1 MAYRKRTVPAIAKSQ
16 SFRKAIFEAVFNES
30 TDAIFLVDTE
40 TGLTVDC
47 NERAVELFE
56 ASSKEELLRIEEKR
70 LQKRHFTDKEL
81 KIIALTL
88 REQGFWSGEVECAT
102 KTGKLFWGNLAVRLI
117 QSADKA
123 IHWVQIADISKRKRA
138 ERLLQQTYDQ
148 LEQQNHHL
156 QAVNRELQ
164 NALEE
169 ISVAEEE
176 LRIQNEEL
184 ERLRHLAEQERRRYQ
199 DLFDFAPDGYLVT
212 DICGLIQEA
221 NQAIANLLGRQR
233 TRLIGKPFAV
243 YIDPADRQAFRTLLN
258 QLQQQPPTQACE
270 LRLKP
275 LTTEP
280 IPVAITVTTIADS
293 AGKMSGIRWSIRDIT
308 QRKQIELALQKAK
321 EEAEIANQAKSRFL
335 ANMSHE
341 LRTPL
346 NAILGFTQLMSHNPL
361 LSREQQETLEI
372 IERSGDHLLNLINDI
387 LDLSKIEAGYV
398 NLNETE
404 IDLLFM
410 LQTIRGMISQ
420 EVVNKGLKL
429 LLEVGVDVPRI
440 IITDEQKLRQILINM
455 LINAIKFTHEGGV
468 MLRVSVESD
477 PGLFYR
483 QAAEQMNH
491 QEVILKFEVEDTG
504 IGIALEDQE
513 RIFEAFTQTQAGKRI
528 SEGVGLGLAISQ
540 RLARLIGSQLSVRSA
555 LGQGTTFSFHLP
567 VFVVTET
574 SHFTA
579 DFHDSDVEP
588 AESADQQAVDLKV
601 MVKAMPTA
609 WIAAL
614 YQAASSC
621 DDEVIEQ
628 LIQQIP
634 AEHHSLIT
642 ELGHL
647 NHDYR
652 YDVLMQLSQPSN

>member
-1 MAYRKRTVPAIAKSQ
+1 M
-16 SFRKAIFEAVFNES
+16 
-30 TDAIFLVDTE
+30 
-40 TGLTVDC
+40 
-47 NERAVELFE
+47 
-56 ASSKEELLRIEEKR
+56 
-70 LQKRHFTDKEL
+70 
-81 KIIALTL
+81 
-88 REQGFWSGEVECAT
+88 
-102 KTGKLFWGNLAVRLI
+102 
-117 QSADKA
+117 
-123 IHWVQIADISKRKRA
+123 
-138 ERLLQQTYDQ
+138 
-148 LEQQNHHL
+148 
-156 QAVNRELQ
+156 
-164 NALEE
+164 
-169 ISVAEEE
+169 
-176 LRIQNEEL
+176 
-184 ERLRHLAEQERRRYQ
+184 
-199 DLFDFAPDGYLVT
+199 
-212 DICGLIQEA
+212 
-221 NQAIANLLGRQR
+221 
-233 TRLIGKPFAV
+233 
-243 YIDPADRQAFRTLLN
+243 
-258 QLQQQPPTQACE
+258 QQQPPTQACE

>member
-1 MAYRKRTVPAIAKSQ
+1 MKPVVKKSY
-16 SFRKAIFEAVFNES
+16 S
-30 TDAIFLVDTE
+30 
-40 TGLTVDC
+40 GL
-47 NERAVELFE
+47 
-56 ASSKEELLRIEEKR
+56 KKKR